1 MNLNKILLII
11 IVICTFIQCTN
22 NNTSNADNHQTDDCR
37 QIGSIQEINNY
48 IERFHIYNDTCYLD
62 SALLIANH
70 CGEIQKSN
78 DLMIKKIWILSTLH
92 EFNQAIDFVNSLH
105 ISYLNEIVPDYQD
118 ILILRLKAMK
128 AINDDNN
135 SNQAQV
141 YVKDILNILS
151 KYCNS
156 REAEITDYLESVSS
170 DNSLQGYDFIA
181 LTQYYCYYSFLYGK
195 DESLNKLNQLS
206 KKYTSD
212 NIVIE
217 YIKAAVDSFDIM
229 QFSVF

>member
-1 MNLNKILLII
+1 MNKILLII
-11 IVICTFIQCTN
+11 IVICTFTQCAN
-22 NNTSNADNHQTDDCR
+22 NNTSNANNHQSDDCW
-37 QIGSIQEINNY
+37 QTGSMQEINNY
-48 IERFHIYNDTCYLD
+48 IEKFHIYNDTCYLD

-78 DLMIKKIWILSTLH
+78 DLVIKKIWILSTLH

-105 ISYLNEIVPDYQD
+105 ISYLNEIGPDYQD

-141 YVKDILNILS
+141 YVKEILNILS

-195 DESLNKLNQLS
+195 DESLDKLNQLS

-229 QFSVF
+229 QYSVF